1 MKCIDS
7 RDNPTFKALRLLA
20 ADAREQRLQGK
31 TVIVGAHLVAA
42 YRQKIGLPE
51 LLVISD
57 TGQSNVEISALLAA
71 HQGCRTVQL
80 RDALFRE
87 ISGLATPTGVLAV
100 IAIPGETQEPP
111 ARTCVLLDAIQD
123 AGNVGSILRSAAA
136 AGVSDVFLGE
146 GCAGVWTPRVLRA
159 AQGAHFD
166 LCLHERC
173 DLARIVTD
181 YPGATITAVAAGGES
196 LYAMELASPV
206 AWLFGNEGSGVSP
219 VLIDLAK
226 HRAVIPMAVGSES
239 LNVAAAAAV
248 CLFEGVRQSSS
259 NSQRN

>member
-57 TGQSNVEISALLAA
+57 TGQSSAEISALLTS

-80 RDALFRE
+80 RDALFRD
-87 ISGLATPTGVLAV
+87 ISGLTTPAGILAV
-100 IAIPGETQEPP
+100 IAIPGEIETPP
-111 ARTCVLLDAIQD
+111 GQTCVLLDAIQD

-136 AGVSDVFLGE
+136 AGVSEVFLGE

-159 AQGAHFD
+159 AQGAHFE
-166 LCLHERC
+166 LCLRERC
-173 DLARIVTD
+173 ELAKIAAHF
-181 YPGATITAVAAGGES
+181 PGTTVAAVAADGES
-196 LYAMELASPV
+196 LYAIALASPV
-206 AWLFGNEGSGVSP
+206 AWIFGNEGSGVSP
-219 VLIDLAK
+219 ALIDLAK
-226 HRAVIPMAVGSES
+226 QRVMIPMAVGSES

-248 CLFEGVRQSSS
+248 CLFEGVRQSLP
-259 NSQRN
+259 NSQ